1 MFICGSESDVTERK
15 FWWLHPLAPPWAGTR
30 CLHRRLHESSA
41 GCGAIRGVEPMK
53 ILVASSASSALVGVL
68 LFFCHPAVCNRTPP
82 LPYPSS
88 EIIAHPATGAA
99 PRRLTPQL
107 TNLRPSPRTGFEP
120 TQACT
125 IQRHL
130 SRICFLG
137 VYVNRRTKESSYK
150 SYHVPA
156 QSCSSSHLVLCISVY
171 LPANTALP
179 LTRFR
184 VAKLSSLVGRPAGSC
199 P

>member
-1 MFICGSESDVTERK
+1 MSNYYFVLFICGSESDVTERK
-15 FWWLHPLAPPWAGTR
+15 FWWLHPLAPPWWAFFY
-30 CLHRRLHESSA
+30 
-41 GCGAIRGVEPMK
+41 
-53 ILVASSASSALVGVL
+53 
-68 LFFCHPAVCNRTPP
+68 FFCHPAVCNRTPP